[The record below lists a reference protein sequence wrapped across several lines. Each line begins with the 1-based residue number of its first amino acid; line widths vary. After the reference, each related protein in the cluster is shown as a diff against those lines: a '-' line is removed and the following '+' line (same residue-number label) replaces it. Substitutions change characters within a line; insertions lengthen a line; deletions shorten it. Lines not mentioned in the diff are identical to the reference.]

1 MAEESA
7 RAAISQVV
15 FDTDV
20 LIWYLRGNEKA
31 RRCLEQV
38 SYPQRAICSLTL
50 MELLQGC
57 RNQAEA
63 RQVRAFLGENVPTV
77 FHPNEAISRR
87 SIDLLEQHAFAH
99 GLRVVDAL
107 IAATALETGSSLAT
121 ANVKHY
127 RVIARISLIP
137 FKP

>member
-1 MAEESA
+1 MAEEP
-7 RAAISQVV
+7 AISAVQKVV

-31 RRCLEQV
+31 HRFLARV
-38 SYPQRAICSLTL
+38 PYPQRVLSSLSI

-57 RNQAEA
+57 RNQGEA
-63 RQVRAFLGENVPTV
+63 RQVKAFIADNIPAVL
-77 FHPNEAISRR
+77 HPAESVSLKA
-87 SIDLLEQHAFAH
+87 IDLLEQHAFSH

-107 IAATALETGSSLAT
+107 IAATALEAGFSLAT

-127 RVIARISLIP
+127 RVIARLHLIP